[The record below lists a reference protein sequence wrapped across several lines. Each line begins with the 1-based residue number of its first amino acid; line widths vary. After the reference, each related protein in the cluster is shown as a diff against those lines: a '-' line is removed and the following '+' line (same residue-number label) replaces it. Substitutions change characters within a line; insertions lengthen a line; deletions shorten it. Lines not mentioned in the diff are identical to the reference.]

1 MPILADKNRNPLNLR
16 PLPNGEKWQGQI
28 GVDRN
33 SVTGAFCVFD
43 TNVKGVRAAVVNMR
57 SYVKY
62 AGVKTIADVI
72 YRWAPP
78 PRGGITGT
86 AGSAVGGVDQN
97 HTEAYITSV
106 CAETGLPRTFDVTPL
121 TLTTTAE
128 SWRGKMVSIV
138 RAMNRVEAGKST
150 ITVQEAMDGVNE
162 ALNVP
167 KGYVRQDDG
176 NIVREHMAQ
185 SETIKL
191 NDKGQTVNVIG
202 TGVSAVTAL
211 SVIQDWKVALIVAG
225 LIVATGIGAGIYFY
239 FLRKDRK
246 QMNEANIA

>member
-1 MPILADKNRNPLNLR
+1 MTTLAERNRNPLNLR

-62 AGVKTIADVI
+62 SGVKTIADVI

-86 AGSAVGGVDQN
+86 AGSAVDGVDQN
-97 HTEAYITSV
+97 HTEAYIASV

-225 LIVATGIGAGIYFY
+225 LIVATGIGAGVYFY

>member
-1 MPILADKNRNPLNLR
+1 MTTLAERNRNPLNLR
-16 PLPNGEKWQGQI
+16 PLPNGEKWQGQV

-62 AGVKTIADVI
+62 AGVRTIADVI

-78 PRGGITGT
+78 PAGGITGT

-97 HTEAYITSV
+97 HTEAYIASV
-106 CAETGLPRTFDVTPL
+106 CSETGLPRTFDVTPL
-121 TLTTTAE
+121 TLAATAGP
-128 SWRGKMVSIV
+128 WRSKMAAIV
-138 RAMNRVEAGKST
+138 RAMNRVEAGKYT
-150 ITVQEAMDGVNE
+150 ITMQEAADGVDE

-185 SETIKL
+185 SKTIEL
-191 NDKGQTVNVIG
+191 NDKGQAANIIG
-202 TGVSAVTAL
+202 TGVSAVTAF
-211 SVIQDWKVALIVAG
+211 SVIQDWRVAAIVAG
-225 LIVATGIGAGIYFY
+225 MILMTGIGAGVYFY
-239 FLRKDRK
+239 FLRRDRN
-246 QMNEANIA
+246 QMHKEGIA

>member
-1 MPILADKNRNPLNLR
+1 MTLAEKNRNPLNLR
-16 PLPNGEKWQGQI
+16 TLPNGEKWQGQI

-86 AGSAVGGVDQN
+86 AGSAVDGVDQN
-97 HTEAYITSV
+97 HTEAYIASV
-106 CAETGLPRTFDVTPL
+106 CKETGLPRTFDVTPL

-128 SWRGKMVSIV
+128 SWRGKMASIV